1 MLIWFDTKSHE
12 SWLFFKNSSQEKK
25 IIILAHHKKGNITYH
40 ETLLKVNQQPLAHL
54 EGWWVNKI
62 HHSIE
67 VQFLLN
73 HYG

>member
-1 MLIWFDTKSHE
+1 MKVDIFK
-12 SWLFFKNSSQEKK
+12 KNSSQEKK
-25 IIILAHHKKGNITYH
+25 IIILAYHKKGNITYH
-40 ETLLKVNQQPLAHL
+40 ETPLKLNQQPLAHL
-54 EGWWVNKI
+54 EGLWVNKI